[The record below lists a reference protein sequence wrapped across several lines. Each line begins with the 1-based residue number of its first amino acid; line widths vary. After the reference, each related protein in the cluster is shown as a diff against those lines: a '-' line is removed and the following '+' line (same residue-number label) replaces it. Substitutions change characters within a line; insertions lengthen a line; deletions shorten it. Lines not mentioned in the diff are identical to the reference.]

1 LILVLDGKMGKKRRK
16 KKMVGGKRKIQIG
29 GKGSNEDGEN
39 GKSGISKKTQREKM
53 QSTLYHPNAT
63 DNCREF
69 SNMAHHLLWIIIQ
82 LIHS

>member
-1 LILVLDGKMGKKRRK
+1 MD
-16 KKMVGGKRKIQIG
+16 GGKRKIQIG
-29 GKGSNEDGEN
+29 GKGSNEGREN
-39 GKSGISKKTQREKM
+39 GKSEISKKTYREKM

-69 SNMAHHLLWIIIQ
+69 SNMAHLLWIIFQ